1 MNNVFITKTR
11 VTLIEIGK
19 VAPFI
24 VCFVVFISY
33 TEDIFALSFHRYV
46 QFSDGT
52 YLNKPV
58 SWFIGNYFKY
68 DIVSLLVLVVLSFA
82 VQTCVYNKLACLYLG
97 INLAEK
103 SYFDFELYP
112 EYIYAIC
119 IVNIALCS
127 FFCYKGLRILTSL
140 RKQ

>member
-1 MNNVFITKTR
+1 MNNIFITKTR

-52 YLNKPV
+52 YLDKPV

-68 DIVSLLVLVVLSFA
+68 DIVSLFVLVVLSYA
-82 VQTCVYNKLACLYLG
+82 VQTCVYNKLACLYLAV
-97 INLAEK
+97 NLYEK
-103 SYFDFELYP
+103 SVFDFEMDALM
-112 EYIYAIC
+112 IYAIC
-119 IVNIALCS
+119 TANIIVSAYLTYRGI
-127 FFCYKGLRILTSL
+127 KILL
-140 RKQ
+140 K

>member
-33 TEDIFALSFHRYV
+33 TEDIFALSFHRYI

-82 VQTCVYNKLACLYLG
+82 VQTCVYNKLACLYLAV
-97 INLAEK
+97 NLYEK
-103 SYFDFELYP
+103 SVFDFEMDALM
-112 EYIYAIC
+112 ICAIC
-119 IVNIALCS
+119 TSNIIVSAYLTYRGI
-127 FFCYKGLRILTSL
+127 KILL
-140 RKQ
+140 K